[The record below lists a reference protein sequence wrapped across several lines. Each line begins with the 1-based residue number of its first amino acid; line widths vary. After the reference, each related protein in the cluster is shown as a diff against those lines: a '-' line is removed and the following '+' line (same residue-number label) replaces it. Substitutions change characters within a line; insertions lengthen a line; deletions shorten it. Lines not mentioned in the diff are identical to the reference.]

1 MAWTVKVLGKV
12 TPEEAASIT
21 DAQAE
26 IVQANTA
33 QQRASIA
40 SSEANTLL
48 QAINI
53 RLARKY
59 KLNSGDRIDPE
70 SCEIQR
76 DVQEDVPAEGG
87 GTA

>member
-1 MAWTVKVLGKV
+1 MAWTVKVLGTV
-12 TPEEAASIT
+12 TPDEMSDILE
-21 DAQAE
+21 AQAE
-26 IVQANTA
+26 IAQANAA

-59 KLNSGDRIDPE
+59 KLNQGDRINPE
-70 SCEIQR
+70 TGEIQR
-76 DVQEDVPAEGG
+76 DVHEDASTEGDG
-87 GTA
+87 GV